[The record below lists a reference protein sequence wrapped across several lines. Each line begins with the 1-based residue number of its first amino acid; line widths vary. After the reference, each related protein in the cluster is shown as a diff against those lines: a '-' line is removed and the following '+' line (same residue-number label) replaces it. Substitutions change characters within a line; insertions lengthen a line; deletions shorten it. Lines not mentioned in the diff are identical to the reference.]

1 MNFISIFCKINMRIF
16 IMAKF
21 DPAVTFSNNFM
32 RLPLESPA
40 GEANNHYP
48 GKYQR
53 CEHNK
58 TISLYHPDS
67 RQKHSRLFLL
77 PPSNVLICMT
87 EPI

>member
-53 CEHNK
+53 CDTTK
-58 TISLYHPDS
+58 LYLYIIQTPD
-67 RQKHSRLFLL
+67 KNIPDYFFFLQL
-77 PPSNVLICMT
+77 MF
-87 EPI
+87 